1 MKASGSPWT
10 RFATRSSWSS
20 FGIQGLPPGRCGD
33 QMIDPAFCSGRRV
46 FITGHTGFKGGWLS
60 LLLADLGA
68 EVIGFAL
75 PPEAALGLFESVR
88 LDGMLTHIV
97 GDVRDPV
104 ALRPAIETHQPDVV
118 IHFAAPALVPTP
130 YQDTPPP

>member
-33 QMIDPAFCSGRRV
+33 QMIDPAFWSGRSV

-75 PPEAALGLFESVR
+75 PHEAALGLFESVR
-88 LDGMLTHIV
+88 LAGLLTHIV
-97 GDVRDPV
+97 GDVRAPG
-104 ALRPAIETHQPDVV
+104 ALRRAIATPESETVFNLAEQHG
-118 IHFAAPALVPTP
+118 
-130 YQDTPPP
+130 